1 MTKKVV
7 ITLISIFLFFGSFSI
22 VQAEGV
28 SPIEAL
34 KFEIER
40 MEESPNIDDF
50 ERWWKLNE
58 ILREMVIQE
67 ANRETIRKWE
77 ELQRKTPC
85 TNLDRETLINYD
97 CVKVVM

>member
-7 ITLISIFLFFGSFSI
+7 ITLISILVLFCSFSA
-22 VQAEGV
+22 VQAV

-34 KFEIER
+34 KNEIQR
-40 MEESPNIDDF
+40 MEKSPNIDDF

-67 ANRETIRKWE
+67 RDRAIIQEWE
-77 ELQRKTPC
+77 ENQRKQPC
-85 TNLDRETLINYD
+85 KSLDRDTLFKYD